1 MKFLLEFDASWTQY
15 EQFYVYELMVIEG
28 DARRFVTDAIRI
40 EQEMQNIEI
49 QMSNE
54 GKSANTIMA
63 HQTYNDKR

>member
-40 EQEMQNIEI
+40 EQEMQNIEF

-54 GKSANTIMA
+54 GKCAKTIMA
-63 HQTYNDKR
+63 N

>member
-1 MKFLLEFDASWTQY
+1 MKCLLEFDASWTQY

-40 EQEMQNIEI
+40 EQEMQNIEF

-54 GKSANTIMA
+54 GKSAKTIMA
-63 HQTYNDKR
+63 N